1 MKIIKPLVCGVKM
14 EADRIGKM
22 LEEISK
28 KLSILIKLNLE
39 NKERSIREKVKLL
52 SDFDLSNKDISMILD
67 ISEMHVS
74 KEKSLLKKVKRK

>member
-1 MKIIKPLVCGVKM
+1 M